1 MSKVFFGK
9 YAAWISA
16 MMFFLFLALAPG
28 YSSNLLEKES
38 STAKVEGL
46 TGIDKN
52 DQDTDESRDLSVVST
67 YSNLLA
73 SYSKGE
79 TERRDKT
86 IRILAIGNSFS
97 RDAVEQYL
105 YELAEAEGIS
115 VIIGNLYIGGCSLE
129 RHLANAKNNS
139 PAYEYCKIENGVMTK
154 HPDVKLADGI
164 ADEKWDYISVQQVSG
179 NSGRYETF
187 KESLPGLVDYVK
199 AHATNPKM
207 KLMLHQTWAY
217 AMNSTHQAF
226 PNYDK
231 DQAKMFGA
239 IVDAVT
245 RAADLVN
252 VDFII
257 PSGTAIQNGR
267 TSCIGDHFNRD
278 GYHLELTYGR
288 FTAAC
293 TWFEKIFKKDV
304 TRNSYAPAGVD
315 PYKIEI
321 AKHAAHAAVLNPD
334 KVTVLHRFEHEPA
347 DMGMLK

>member
-1 MSKVFFGK
+1 
-9 YAAWISA
+9 
-16 MMFFLFLALAPG
+16 
-28 YSSNLLEKES
+28 
-38 STAKVEGL
+38 
-46 TGIDKN
+46 
-52 DQDTDESRDLSVVST
+52 
-67 YSNLLA
+67 
-73 SYSKGE
+73 
-79 TERRDKT
+79 
-86 IRILAIGNSFS
+86 
-97 RDAVEQYL
+97 
-105 YELAEAEGIS
+105 
-115 VIIGNLYIGGCSLE
+115 
-129 RHLANAKNNS
+129 
-139 PAYEYCKIENGVMTK
+139 
-154 HPDVKLADGI
+154 
-164 ADEKWDYISVQQVSG
+164 VSG

-187 KESLPGLVDYVK
+187 EESLPELVDYVK
-199 AHATNPKM
+199 AHATNRKM

-231 DQAKMFGA
+231 DQTKMYEA

-245 RAADLVN
+245 RAADLVGI
-252 VDFII
+252 DIII

-288 FTAAC
+288 YTAAC

-334 KVTVLHRFEHEPA
+334 EVTVLKKFESEPA
-347 DMGMLK
+347 NMVY